1 MENYKIWLSFC
12 TYYLLVVYIDE
23 DLRVRE
29 KKYLHKYSTEMSKN
43 HTFPVT
49 IRSFVCFLLNFC
61 CLFLWSYFFSVHS
74 NQHPHT
80 ARFTSFVSLVK
91 ISKKLHWPNLL
102 SIPGEETI
110 FCFFSRVRRYTIFF
124 PPDGIYH
131 RIWAN
136 ASWLSAGETGDR
148 LTKSFF

>member
-1 MENYKIWLSFC
+1 MDGNLQDLTEFLHLLSVSSIYRWRFES
-12 TYYLLVVYIDE
+12 T
-23 DLRVRE
+23 R

-43 HTFPVT
+43 HTFPIT

-61 CLFLWSYFFSVHS
+61 CIFLWSYFFSVHS

-102 SIPGEETI
+102 SIPGEEPI
-110 FCFFSRVRRYTIFF
+110 FCFFFSDSPVYHLFPSRWDL
-124 PPDGIYH
+124 PQ
-131 RIWAN
+131 N
-136 ASWLSAGETGDR
+136 MS
-148 LTKSFF
+148 